1 MEQNKKRRKVLRS
14 AFTKHANDIEA
25 ILASS
30 DRTADVLRSI
40 QVSWELLAQKHD
52 AMKAADS
59 DIYEEFLAA
68 DASEEDLLTE
78 MEQCD
83 NYEKRFADLKIRYN
97 NVFSNGQTGKEVDSE
112 SVVSEAS
119 GVTRRHKFKLPTIE
133 FKKIYGNI
141 RDWLSFW
148 SQFKK
153 IHKDHDIALEDKIE
167 YLIQATV
174 PGSRARQLVESF
186 SALGENYEKIV
197 QGLEVRFGREDLQI
211 EVYVRELLKLILHN
225 AMSKNKMDLF
235 TLYDRIETQLRALE
249 TLGVT
254 SEKCSAMLFPLIE
267 SCLPEDLLR
276 VWQRVGRRASR
287 STELG
292 GQSGSS
298 ESIDTKGSLES
309 HLKDLMDGIS
319 LAAEGFGLY
328 SDNPSAFKEVK
339 RRSKANDAIVPT
351 ASALISCD
359 VVKKSQTFTLEHKKE
374 VLSGKKAC
382 FRCLKIGHQ
391 AKRCRVRLKCI
402 ICGKSHVSLI
412 CPDLPAHKR
421 DIVKQ
426 NNNQT
431 NANDVCEQ
439 TLANNT
445 GGYVFLE
452 TLRVR
457 INGPCSSR
465 DIRALIDTGSQR
477 SDILKSTAQQL
488 GYRSNRQI
496 TIVHCLFGGIEQSQT
511 HDCFDVRLSNGDISP
526 VFEGPWME
534 EVKGL
539 NVHLSDVRGTGP
551 IELLIGADFA
561 GRLYTGITD
570 TLEKRSRDEMAA
582 AAKEYFL
589 ETVPVDESGR
599 YEVRLPWLDG
609 HPSLPNNYHLAKKRL
624 ETIVKRLNK
633 DGLFDSY
640 DQVFQEWLQDDVIEE
655 VSVEEGK
662 LIPSILL
669 RFREHKIGVI
679 SDIRKA
685 FLQIGVHKSDR
696 DFLRFLWLDSE
707 GNEKLYRHRRVVFG
721 VTSSPF
727 LLGATIQHHL
737 SEKLKLCTPYSQET
751 ILRLSKSFYV
761 DNCVTSVSTE
771 DILEQFILESS
782 MLMAEAKFDLRGW
795 ESTQPTGHTNV
806 PVLGLT
812 WTAKKDVLTI
822 TQRVF
827 DPIGFTSPATLI
839 PKVLLQR
846 TWEKRQG
853 WDTPVDS
860 KIEFK
865 NLDRGS
871 PVFHEGPLT
880 GDEFDAAEVF
890 VFKVI
895 QQETFPDTRDKTLCS
910 LHPVRDELG
919 LLRLKSRVSNRQ
931 DIDTFRFPVI
941 LSAKHPVV
949 RRLIFDLHEKSYH
962 VGTQGLLS
970 LLREKFW
977 IVGGRRAVRSVISK
991 CVVCKRHFGTSS
1003 PWWGGFWKRLIGV
1016 MKRLIRKVLGGAC
1029 LNFEE
1034 LLTLICD
1041 CESIINSRPLID
1053 GELATSGVP
1062 SGGPSH
1068 ATLLP
1073 ICLMSQKDLISLTPA
1088 MFLQDLVENGIPD
1101 CDAVDRASLCRR
1113 IRYKQKTREH
1123 LRNRFRSE
1131 YLGQLKLIGGKRPL
1145 GQVSLGDVVLI
1156 GNDNKKRLTWPLDR
1170 IVELI
1175 PGKDGTVRLVRVDT
1189 AKGQLLRPLQRIYPL
1204 ECTDVKEIGK
1214 EIRNAETSASDI
1226 DDRSRHLRQL
1236 EVDDQVC
1243 DNASAG
1249 VYKSRVP
1256 DANVYVTRSGRLVK
1270 QPSRF
1275 KE

>member
-1 MEQNKKRRKVLRS
+1 M
-14 AFTKHANDIEA
+14 
-25 ILASS
+25 
-30 DRTADVLRSI
+30 
-40 QVSWELLAQKHD
+40 AQKHD
-52 AMKAADS
+52 AMKAAAS

-68 DASEEDLLTE
+68 DA
-78 MEQCD
+78 
-83 NYEKRFADLKIRYN
+83 K
-97 NVFSNGQTGKEVDSE
+97 VDS
-112 SVVSEAS
+112 
-119 GVTRRHKFKLPTIE
+119 P
-133 FKKIYGNI
+133 
-141 RDWLSFW
+141 
-148 SQFKK
+148 
-153 IHKDHDIALEDKIE
+153 
-167 YLIQATV
+167 
-174 PGSRARQLVESF
+174 
-186 SALGENYEKIV
+186 
-197 QGLEVRFGREDLQI
+197 
-211 EVYVRELLKLILHN
+211 
-225 AMSKNKMDLF
+225 
-235 TLYDRIETQLRALE
+235 
-249 TLGVT
+249 
-254 SEKCSAMLFPLIE
+254 
-267 SCLPEDLLR
+267 
-276 VWQRVGRRASR
+276 
-287 STELG
+287 
-292 GQSGSS
+292 
-298 ESIDTKGSLES
+298 
-309 HLKDLMDGIS
+309 
-319 LAAEGFGLY
+319 
-328 SDNPSAFKEVK
+328 
-339 RRSKANDAIVPT
+339 
-351 ASALISCD
+351 
-359 VVKKSQTFTLEHKKE
+359 
-374 VLSGKKAC
+374 
-382 FRCLKIGHQ
+382 
-391 AKRCRVRLKCI
+391 
-402 ICGKSHVSLI
+402 
-412 CPDLPAHKR
+412 
-421 DIVKQ
+421 
-426 NNNQT
+426 
-431 NANDVCEQ
+431 
-439 TLANNT
+439 T

-457 INGPCSSR
+457 INGPCGSR

-477 SDILKSTAQQL
+477 SYILKSTAQQL

-511 HDCFDVRLSNGDISP
+511 HDCFDVRLSNGGFSCIMEVLDQPTICKDISP

-534 EVKGL
+534 EVKRL

-551 IELLIGADFA
+551 IKLLIGADFA
-561 GRLYTGITD
+561 GRLYTGRRHILQCGLVVAVTLLGWTLTGRILDNLRTCTTMTVISLLVNDSCITD
-570 TLEKRSRDEMAA
+570 LWKLDVLGITDPSEKRKRLILSTAQRDEMAT

-589 ETVPVDESGR
+589 ETVAVDESGR

-655 VSVEEGK
+655 VSVEEGSNVSNRYHYLPHRPVTK
-662 LIPSILL
+662 
-669 RFREHKIGVI
+669 EHSTTKIRPVFDA
-679 SDIRKA
+679 SARDK
-685 FLQIGVHKSDR
+685 DR
-696 DFLRFLWLDSE
+696 PLNHCL
-707 GNEKLYRHRRVVFG
+707 EKV
-721 VTSSPF
+721 
-727 LLGATIQHHL
+727 TIQHHP
-737 SEKLKLCTPYSQET
+737 SEKLKLRTPYSQET
-751 ILRLSKSFYV
+751 IVRLSKSFYV

-812 WTAKKDVLTI
+812 WNAKKDVLTI
-822 TQRVF
+822 SDGWLKDVKNLQDKVITKRLILSTAQRVF

-853 WDTPVDS
+853 WDTP
-860 KIEFK
+860 
-865 NLDRGS
+865 
-871 PVFHEGPLT
+871 HEGPLT

-910 LHPVRDELG
+910 LYPVRDELG

-941 LSAKHPVV
+941 WSAKHPVV
-949 RRLIFDLHEKSYH
+949 RRLIFDLHEKSCH
-962 VGTQGLLS
+962 IGTQGLLS
-970 LLREKFW
+970 LLHEKFW

-991 CVVCKRHFGTSS
+991 CVVCKRHCGTSCNVES
-1003 PWWGGFWKRLIGV
+1003 PPLP
-1016 MKRLIRKVLGGAC
+1016 
-1029 LNFEE
+1029 LNRVRDAALFEVTGIDFAGPLFLKTGE
-1034 LLTLICD
+1034 KAWVPLTY
-1041 CESIINSRPLID
+1041 
-1053 GELATSGVP
+1053 
-1062 SGGPSH
+1062 
-1068 ATLLP
+1068 
-1073 ICLMSQKDLISLTPA
+1073 MSDEPKDLISLTSA

-1113 IRYKQKTREH
+1113 IRYKQKLREH

-1145 GQVSLGDVVLI
+1145 GKVSLGDVVLI
-1156 GNDNKKRLTWPLDR
+1156 GNDNKKRLTWPLGR

-1204 ECTDVKEIGK
+1204 ECSDVKEIGK
-1214 EIRNAETSASDI
+1214 EIPNAETSASDT
-1226 DDRSRHLRQL
+1226 DDRSRQLRL
-1236 EVDDQVC
+1236 ELHDQVC